1 MIGLTDLERIRSSVC
16 QQSPEKKKEVMN
28 AAKVSV
34 VKTNLQRML
43 KQSLSNNNFFPIE
56 E

>member
-1 MIGLTDLERIRSSVC
+1 MIGLTDLQRIRSSVC

-34 VKTNLQRML
+34 VKKNLQRML
-43 KQSLSNNNFFPIE
+43 KQSLSNDNIFPIE